1 LIPDNQ
7 PMRENWY
14 KADNCGNHTCEMLY
28 VADQV
33 SKFHSWVASVCV
45 LMIESILMLLGVGHV
60 IEL

>member
-1 LIPDNQ
+1 
-7 PMRENWY
+7 
-14 KADNCGNHTCEMLY
+14 MLY

-45 LMIESILMLLGVGHV
+45 LMIESILMLLGVGHI